1 MQKLHW
7 PSVSVT
13 NESQGEERSCIKEE
27 IRLYFI
33 EIQKL
38 AIGVNLG
45 R

>member
-1 MQKLHW
+1 MQKPHW

-13 NESQGEERSCIKEE
+13 RKEDRSCIKEE
-27 IRLYFI
+27 ILLYFI